1 MDGDANGLAETY
13 RRDGFVFPID
23 VLRDVEAPSIRANLE
38 AAEAE
43 SAADPERSAFL
54 RSNSNYL
61 LPSFDKLVRNKRLLA
76 AASQVLG
83 PDLLVWSADLFIRE
97 AHSPKIMTWHQDLT
111 Y

>member
-1 MDGDANGLAETY
+1 MGDDAIGLAETY

-23 VLRDVEAPSIRANLE
+23 VLSDAEARSIRAELE

-43 SAADPERSAFL
+43 LAADPERSALL

-61 LPSFDKLVRNKRLLA
+61 LPSFDALVRNEKLLA

-83 PDLLVWSADLFIRE
+83 PDR
-97 AHSPKIMTWHQDLT
+97 
-111 Y
+111 